1 MVFCTFW
8 LRNVLRATACTFSR
22 SEPPK
27 VVRAW
32 CVLYILTWK
41 CSSRHSGVH
50 FVLCTFWLRNVL
62 LATTAC
68 TFLSLIWPAGSAP
81 AALASH
87 FSTLQSHKSLEKH
100 SVSRLSY
107 LLAHLHLLSSYSFSS
122 TLLSSNLSLLSASSL
137 FAFHLSILSEVCLL
151 NFLRL
156 FSFSSPAPSSSE
168 LNRQVLKRLVTC
180 ESELWHPYGNYCP
193 ALIEQ
198 RHIDPSLSTVLHW
211 MGAQHHFFL
220 ESGETWNVAKPQPP
234 TPAFWAKQNFMIFHE
249 RTSTGES
256 LLSYLVAVLPNW
268 VTGVTVHIAI
278 QQGHRTGGYGDG
290 NGVPSLL
297 VNWSKIDMVYI

>member
-62 LATTAC
+62 PRHNGVHFFISHLASWLRTRRFSEPLFDPPEPQIIGKTQCFA
-68 TFLSLIWPAGSAP
+68 TFLPFGASA
-81 AALASH
+81 S
-87 FSTLQSHKSLEKH
+87 
-100 SVSRLSY
+100 SVF
-107 LLAHLHLLSSYSFSS
+107 LLFLSS

-278 QQGHRTGGYGDG
+278 LTRSSHRRVWWWEWG
-290 NGVPSLL
+290 PFL
-297 VNWSKIDMVYI
+297 VS